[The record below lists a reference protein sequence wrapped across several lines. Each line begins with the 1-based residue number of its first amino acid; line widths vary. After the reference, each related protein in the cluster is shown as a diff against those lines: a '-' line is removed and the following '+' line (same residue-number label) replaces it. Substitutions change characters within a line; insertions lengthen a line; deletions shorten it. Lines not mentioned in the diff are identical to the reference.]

1 MPVSLFLIPKGE
13 IMDIENMK
21 AFNKVAELKSISA
34 AANELHHLQS
44 NMSNKIKN
52 IEKQFQT
59 QLFFRHSNGVELT
72 KEGEKIY
79 QQFKK
84 MILLWEE
91 TIDIINNEEETISI
105 GITQS
110 SLPMEFN
117 TIIKKFYQ
125 QFPNKKLSIVSGSTS
140 ELIPKIANRELTI
153 AYVAELEKEN
163 LFQDSQIISQTLS
176 WDKLVFAGNTA
187 GKSVQKILAEERL
200 YVFSKQCY
208 SYRALAT
215 LINDFNIPNVSISE
229 INIPETLVEICNNE
243 LGIGIIPESI
253 ALNYH
258 FLNYE
263 TLPTEYAA
271 LRKTLIYHA
280 DHTISNGEK
289 WLIEKSKPAF
299 KS

>member
-1 MPVSLFLIPKGE
+1 
-13 IMDIENMK
+13 MDIENMK

-117 TIIKKFYQ
+117 TIIKEFYQ
-125 QFPNKKLSIVSGSTS
+125 QFPNKKLSIVIGSTS

-208 SYRALAT
+208 SYRALAA

-243 LGIGIIPESI
+243 LGVGIIPESI

>member
-1 MPVSLFLIPKGE
+1 
-13 IMDIENMK
+13 MDIENMK

-59 QLFFRHSNGVELT
+59 QLFFRHSNGVEPT

-110 SLPMEFN
+110 SFPMEFN
-117 TIIKKFYQ
+117 TIIKEFYQ

-208 SYRALAT
+208 SYRALAA
-215 LINDFNIPNVSISE
+215 LINDINIPNVSISE

-263 TLPTEYAA
+263 TLPTEYAS

>member
-1 MPVSLFLIPKGE
+1 
-13 IMDIENMK
+13 MDIENMK

-117 TIIKKFYQ
+117 TIIKEFYQ

-208 SYRALAT
+208 SYRALAS
-215 LINDFNIPNVSISE
+215 LVNDFNIPNVSISE

>member
-1 MPVSLFLIPKGE
+1 
-13 IMDIENMK
+13 MDIENMK

-117 TIIKKFYQ
+117 TIIKEFYQ

-140 ELIPKIANRELTI
+140 ELIPKITNRELTI

-243 LGIGIIPESI
+243 LGVGIIPESI

>member
-1 MPVSLFLIPKGE
+1 
-13 IMDIENMK
+13 MDIENMK

-52 IEKQFQT
+52 IEKQFQA

-229 INIPETLVEICNNE
+229 INIPETLVEICNNK
-243 LGIGIIPESI
+243 LGVGIIPESI

>member
-1 MPVSLFLIPKGE
+1 
-13 IMDIENMK
+13 MDIENMK

-187 GKSVQKILAEERL
+187 GKSVQKILVEERL

-243 LGIGIIPESI
+243 LGVGIIPESI

>member
-1 MPVSLFLIPKGE
+1 
-13 IMDIENMK
+13 MDIENMK

-125 QFPNKKLSIVSGSTS
+125 QFPNKKLSIVSRSTS

-229 INIPETLVEICNNE
+229 INIPETLVEICNNK
-243 LGIGIIPESI
+243 LGVGIIPESI

>member
-1 MPVSLFLIPKGE
+1 
-13 IMDIENMK
+13 MDIENMK

-52 IEKQFQT
+52 IEKQFRT
-59 QLFFRHSNGVELT
+59 QLFFRHSNGVEPT

-117 TIIKKFYQ
+117 TIIKEFYQ

-208 SYRALAT
+208 SYRALAA
-215 LINDFNIPNVSISE
+215 LINDINIPNVSISE

-263 TLPTEYAA
+263 TLPTEYAS

>member
-1 MPVSLFLIPKGE
+1 
-13 IMDIENMK
+13 MDIENMK

-117 TIIKKFYQ
+117 TIIKEFYQ

-263 TLPTEYAA
+263 TLLTEYAA

>member
-1 MPVSLFLIPKGE
+1 
-13 IMDIENMK
+13 MDIENMK

-59 QLFFRHSNGVELT
+59 QLFFRHSNGVEPT

-117 TIIKKFYQ
+117 TIIKEFYQ

-208 SYRALAT
+208 SYRALAA
-215 LINDFNIPNVSISE
+215 LINDINIPNVSISE

-253 ALNYH
+253 ALNY
-258 FLNYE
+258 E
-263 TLPTEYAA
+263 TLPTEYAS

>member
-1 MPVSLFLIPKGE
+1 
-13 IMDIENMK
+13 MDIENMK

-117 TIIKKFYQ
+117 TIIKEFYQ

-208 SYRALAT
+208 SYRALAA
-215 LINDFNIPNVSISE
+215 LINDFNIPNVSVSE

>member
-1 MPVSLFLIPKGE
+1 
-13 IMDIENMK
+13 MDIENMK

-208 SYRALAT
+208 SYRALAA
-215 LINDFNIPNVSISE
+215 LINDINIPNVSISE

>member
-1 MPVSLFLIPKGE
+1 
-13 IMDIENMK
+13 MDIENMK

-59 QLFFRHSNGVELT
+59 QLFFRHSNGVEPT

-117 TIIKKFYQ
+117 TIIKEFYQ

-176 WDKLVFAGNTA
+176 WDKLVFVGNTA

-208 SYRALAT
+208 SYRALAA
-215 LINDFNIPNVSISE
+215 LINDINIPNVSISE

-263 TLPTEYAA
+263 TLPTEYAS

>member
-1 MPVSLFLIPKGE
+1 
-13 IMDIENMK
+13 MDIENMK

-59 QLFFRHSNGVELT
+59 QLFFRHSNGVEPT

-117 TIIKKFYQ
+117 TIIKEFYQ

-208 SYRALAT
+208 SYRALAA
-215 LINDFNIPNVSISE
+215 LINDINIPNVSISE

-263 TLPTEYAA
+263 TLPTEYAS

-289 WLIEKSKPAF
+289 WLIEKSNQHSKV
-299 KS
+299 KLLITTLSTS

>member
-1 MPVSLFLIPKGE
+1 
-13 IMDIENMK
+13 MDIENMK

-117 TIIKKFYQ
+117 TIIKEFYQ

-140 ELIPKIANRELTI
+140 ELIPKITNRELTI

-243 LGIGIIPESI
+243 LGVGIIPESI

-263 TLPTEYAA
+263 TLPTEYVA

>member
-1 MPVSLFLIPKGE
+1 
-13 IMDIENMK
+13 MDIENMK

-117 TIIKKFYQ
+117 TIIKEFYQ

-208 SYRALAT
+208 SYRALAA

-243 LGIGIIPESI
+243 LGVGIIPESI

-271 LRKTLIYHA
+271 LRRTLIYHA

>member
-1 MPVSLFLIPKGE
+1 
-13 IMDIENMK
+13 MDIENMK

-91 TIDIINNEEETISI
+91 TIVIINNEEETISI

-117 TIIKKFYQ
+117 TIIKEFYQ

-208 SYRALAT
+208 SYRALAA
-215 LINDFNIPNVSISE
+215 LINDINIPNVSISE

-263 TLPTEYAA
+263 TLPTEYAS

>member
-1 MPVSLFLIPKGE
+1 
-13 IMDIENMK
+13 MDIENMK

-105 GITQS
+105 GITHS

-117 TIIKKFYQ
+117 TIIKEFYQ

-208 SYRALAT
+208 SYRALAA

-263 TLPTEYAA
+263 TLPTEFAA

>member
-1 MPVSLFLIPKGE
+1 
-13 IMDIENMK
+13 MDIENMK

-229 INIPETLVEICNNE
+229 INIPETLVEICNNK
-243 LGIGIIPESI
+243 LGVGIIPESI

-289 WLIEKSKPAF
+289 WLIEKSKPVF

>member
-1 MPVSLFLIPKGE
+1 
-13 IMDIENMK
+13 MDIENMK

-44 NMSNKIKN
+44 NVSNKIKN

-59 QLFFRHSNGVELT
+59 QLFFRHSNGVEPT

-117 TIIKKFYQ
+117 TIIKEFYQ

-208 SYRALAT
+208 SYRALAA
-215 LINDFNIPNVSISE
+215 LINDINIPNVSISE

-263 TLPTEYAA
+263 TLPTEYAS

>member
-1 MPVSLFLIPKGE
+1 
-13 IMDIENMK
+13 MDIENMK

-59 QLFFRHSNGVELT
+59 QLFFRHSNGVEPT

-117 TIIKKFYQ
+117 TIIKEFYQ

-187 GKSVQKILAEERL
+187 GKSVQKTLAEERL

-208 SYRALAT
+208 SYRALAA
-215 LINDFNIPNVSISE
+215 LINDINIPNVSISE

-263 TLPTEYAA
+263 TLPTEYAS

>member
-1 MPVSLFLIPKGE
+1 
-13 IMDIENMK
+13 MDIENMK

-84 MILLWEE
+84 MILLLEE

-117 TIIKKFYQ
+117 TIIKEFYQ

-208 SYRALAT
+208 SYRALAA

>member
-1 MPVSLFLIPKGE
+1 
-13 IMDIENMK
+13 MDIENMK

-117 TIIKKFYQ
+117 TIIKEFYQ

-208 SYRALAT
+208 SYRALAA

-243 LGIGIIPESI
+243 LGIGTIPESI

-263 TLPTEYAA
+263 TLPREYAA

>member
-1 MPVSLFLIPKGE
+1 
-13 IMDIENMK
+13 MDIKNMK

-117 TIIKKFYQ
+117 TIIKEFYQ

-208 SYRALAT
+208 SYRALAA
-215 LINDFNIPNVSISE
+215 LINDINIPNVSISE

-263 TLPTEYAA
+263 TLPTEYAS

>member
-1 MPVSLFLIPKGE
+1 
-13 IMDIENMK
+13 MDIENMK

-117 TIIKKFYQ
+117 TIIKEFYQ

-163 LFQDSQIISQTLS
+163 SFQDSQIISQTLS

-208 SYRALAT
+208 SYRALAA
-215 LINDFNIPNVSISE
+215 LINDFNIPNVSLSE

-263 TLPTEYAA
+263 TLPAEYVG

-280 DHTISNGEK
+280 DHTISTGEK

>member
-1 MPVSLFLIPKGE
+1 
-13 IMDIENMK
+13 
-21 AFNKVAELKSISA
+21 VAELKSISA

-243 LGIGIIPESI
+243 LGVGIIPESI

>member
-1 MPVSLFLIPKGE
+1 
-13 IMDIENMK
+13 MDIENMK

-176 WDKLVFAGNTA
+176 WDKLVFTGNTA

-243 LGIGIIPESI
+243 LGVGIIPESI

>member
-1 MPVSLFLIPKGE
+1 
-13 IMDIENMK
+13 MDIENMK

-59 QLFFRHSNGVELT
+59 QLFFQHSNGVELT

-117 TIIKKFYQ
+117 TIIKEFYQ

-208 SYRALAT
+208 SYRALAS
-215 LINDFNIPNVSISE
+215 LVNDFNIPNVSISE

-243 LGIGIIPESI
+243 LGVGIIPESI

-263 TLPTEYAA
+263 TLPTDYVA

>member
-1 MPVSLFLIPKGE
+1 
-13 IMDIENMK
+13 MDIENMK

-91 TIDIINNEEETISI
+91 TVDIINNEEETISI

-110 SLPMEFN
+110 SFPMEFN
-117 TIIKKFYQ
+117 TIIKEFYQ

-215 LINDFNIPNVSISE
+215 LINDFNIPNGSISE

-243 LGIGIIPESI
+243 LGVGIIPESI

>member
-1 MPVSLFLIPKGE
+1 
-13 IMDIENMK
+13 K

-243 LGIGIIPESI
+243 LGVGIIPESI

>member
-1 MPVSLFLIPKGE
+1 
-13 IMDIENMK
+13 MDIENMK

-72 KEGEKIY
+72 KAGEKIY

-117 TIIKKFYQ
+117 TIIKEFYQ

-187 GKSVQKILAEERL
+187 GKSVKKILAEERL

-208 SYRALAT
+208 SYRALAA

-263 TLPTEYAA
+263 TLPTEFAA

-280 DHTISNGEK
+280 NHTISNGEK

>member
-1 MPVSLFLIPKGE
+1 
-13 IMDIENMK
+13 MDIENMK

-72 KEGEKIY
+72 KEERKIY

-117 TIIKKFYQ
+117 TIIKEFYQ

>member
-1 MPVSLFLIPKGE
+1 
-13 IMDIENMK
+13 MDIENMK

-59 QLFFRHSNGVELT
+59 QLFFQHSNGVELT

-117 TIIKKFYQ
+117 TIIKEFYQ

>member
-1 MPVSLFLIPKGE
+1 
-13 IMDIENMK
+13 MDIENMK

-52 IEKQFQT
+52 IEKQFQA

-117 TIIKKFYQ
+117 TIIKEFYQ

-208 SYRALAT
+208 SYRALSS
-215 LINDFNIPNVSISE
+215 LINNFNVSNVSISE

-258 FLNYE
+258 FRNYE

-280 DHTISNGEK
+280 DHTISTGEK

>member
-1 MPVSLFLIPKGE
+1 
-13 IMDIENMK
+13 MDIENMK

-289 WLIEKSKPAF
+289 WLIEKSKPTF

>member
-1 MPVSLFLIPKGE
+1 
-13 IMDIENMK
+13 MDIENMK

-140 ELIPKIANRELTI
+140 KLIPKIANRELTI

>member
-1 MPVSLFLIPKGE
+1 
-13 IMDIENMK
+13 MDIENMK

-117 TIIKKFYQ
+117 TIIKEFYQ

-163 LFQDSQIISQTLS
+163 LFQDSRIISQTLS

-208 SYRALAT
+208 SYRALAA

-243 LGIGIIPESI
+243 LGVGIIPESI

-280 DHTISNGEK
+280 DHSISNGEK

>member
-1 MPVSLFLIPKGE
+1 
-13 IMDIENMK
+13 MDIENMK

-79 QQFKK
+79 QQLKK